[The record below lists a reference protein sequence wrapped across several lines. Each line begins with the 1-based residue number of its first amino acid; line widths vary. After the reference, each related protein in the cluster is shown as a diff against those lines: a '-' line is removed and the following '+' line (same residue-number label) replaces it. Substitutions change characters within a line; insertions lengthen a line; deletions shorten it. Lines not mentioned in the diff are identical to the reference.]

1 MEPVAIRRTR
11 STFEEWEALPV
22 GTRAEFLEG
31 ELVMA
36 PSPDGSHQGLVVRI
50 IFALGAHL
58 GPDGSERICTAPL
71 DVHLANRNVAQP
83 DVLVLPAG
91 TKLRPHPW
99 KIPLPVVVFEVVSP
113 YGEEYDVEEKV
124 PLYARSG
131 IREAWIVDQFRR
143 VVEVHDLA
151 AGRATAH
158 GPGEIARSTVIPGFS
173 LDVARLLAF

>member
-1 MEPVAIRRTR
+1 LDSVLLRRTKA
-11 STFEEWEALPV
+11 TFDDWAALPL

-36 PSPDGSHQGLVVRI
+36 PWPEGAHQTLVMRVAR
-50 IFALGAHL
+50 ALGRHL
-58 GPDGSERICTAPL
+58 GAREEERVLVAPL
-71 DVHLANRNVAQP
+71 DVFLAGRNVAQP
-83 DVLVLPAG
+83 DVLVLPEG
-91 TKLRPHPW
+91 VRPKPPPW
-99 KIPLPVVVFEVVSP
+99 KIPLPLVVFEVVSP
-113 YGEEYDVEEKV
+113 RGEEYDVERKL

-151 AGRATAH
+151 AGTRTVH
-158 GPGEIARSTVIPGFS
+158 GPGDMARSAAIPGFA

>member
-1 MEPVAIRRTR
+1 LGSVVLLRKK

-36 PSPDGSHQGLVVRI
+36 PSPDGSHQGLVMQIV
-50 IFALGAHL
+50 FALGAHI
-58 GPDGSERICTAPL
+58 GPRAAQRVFAAPC
-71 DVHLANRNVAQP
+71 DVFLADKNVAQP
-83 DVLVLPAG
+83 DVLVLPEG
-91 TKLRPHPW
+91 TKPKAYPW
-99 KIPLPVVVFEVVSP
+99 KVPLPVAVFEVVSP
-113 YGEEYDVEEKV
+113 RGEEHDVEEKV

-151 AGRATAH
+151 AGTREVH
-158 GPGEIARSTVIPGFS
+158 GPGEVARSTVIPGFA
-173 LDVARLLAF
+173 LDVARLFAF

>member
-1 MEPVAIRRTR
+1 MEPVLLRRTR
-11 STFEEWEALPV
+11 ATFEDWAALPL

-36 PSPDGSHQGLVVRI
+36 PSPDGSHQALVRRI
-50 IFALGAHL
+50 VLALAAHL
-58 GPDGSERICTAPL
+58 GERGTERLFPAPL
-71 DVHLANRNVAQP
+71 DVFLSGRNVAQP
-83 DVLVLPAG
+83 DVLVLPEG
-91 TKLRPHPW
+91 TKPKPPPW

-113 YGEEYDVEEKV
+113 SGQEYDVEEKI

-151 AGRATAH
+151 AGARTSYA
-158 GPGEIARSTVIPGFS
+158 PGESARSAAIPGFA
-173 LDVARLLAF
+173 LDVARLFAF